1 MATTGTGVSV
11 EEYLRTDYR
20 PDVEYID
27 GELKEKP
34 VIGFAHGRLQLILGY
49 WFHMHR
55 KEWSIQAAVETR
67 THVERTRYRLPDVVV
82 VDKAERSVAALERPP
97 LIAIEVLSPTDI
109 FHDLRDRARDLQAMG
124 TQNIWLIDPD
134 EKSVAVWDGQ
144 TWQPFAGERL
154 QAIGTEAYL
163 DLTWLW
169 EEFS

>member
-1 MATTGTGVSV
+1 MATTGAGVSV
-11 EEYLRTDYR
+11 EEYLRTGYR

-34 VIGFAHGRLQLILGY
+34 AAGFAHGRMQAILGH
-49 WFHMHR
+49 WFHTHR
-55 KEWSIQAAVETR
+55 KDSGVQVAFGTR

-97 LIAIEVLSPTDI
+97 LIAIEVLSPTDV
-109 FHDLRDRARDLQAMG
+109 FQDLRDRARDLRAMG
-124 TQNIWLIDPD
+124 TQNIWLIDPS

-154 QAIGTEAYL
+154 EAVGTEAYL

-169 EEFS
+169 EEFA

>member
-11 EEYLRTDYR
+11 EEYLRTGYR

-34 VIGFAHGRLQLILGY
+34 VVGFAHGRLQALLSE
-49 WFHMHR
+49 WFGTHR
-55 KEWSIQAAVETR
+55 KQWGK
-67 THVERTRYRLPDVVV
+67 YRLPDVVV

-97 LIAIEVLSPTDI
+97 LIAIEVLSPTDV
-109 FHDLRDRARDLQAMG
+109 FQDLRERARDLRAMG
-124 TQNIWLIDPD
+124 TENIWLIDPG
-134 EKSVAVWDGQ
+134 EKSVSIWDGQ
-144 TWQPFAGERL
+144 TWQPFVGERV
-154 QAIGTEAYL
+154 QAVGSEAYL